1 MPFPPQSKTWPSNRA
16 LLLVHGIGDY
26 KPGDYDKVKQAL
38 EAALGPAAWASL
50 AVYEMYWDPISDWF
64 ADKLQAADKV
74 ASMLSQLKQFFD
86 ASTAG
91 AWAAEGVGDVIWPVL
106 LLDAREALRNGVIL
120 QIQQIVKD
128 GRAAGIKRPDMNLS
142 IMCHSLGCFHTYE
155 ALSAAATDPEL
166 QLNTSTTGIQF
177 SSVVM
182 VASPVQLIRASAS
195 ALGRIV
201 PSPGGLYC
209 LKEQPLAPPGYFKR
223 DKQFVPYSRRLLSLT
238 GNLDPVGGYLWK
250 NRLDW
255 AYMNIPGTD
264 RFVEEQNIVGLGNA
278 NDLAALIQ
286 QALQSNERWTVKP
299 NNPHD
304 WVHYVEHNA
313 DRVRQWMLS

>member
-1 MPFPPQSKTWPSNRA
+1 MPFVPQSKAWPGDRA
-16 LLLVHGIGDY
+16 LLLVHGVGDY
-26 KPGDYDKVKQAL
+26 KPGDYDRLKQAV
-38 EAALGPAAWASL
+38 EAALGPAEWASF
-50 AVYEMYWDPISDWF
+50 AVYEMFWDPISDWF
-64 ADKLQAADKV
+64 QEKLQAKDRITSLLA
-74 ASMLSQLKQFFD
+74 QLKQFFD
-86 ASTAG
+86 ASNAG

-106 LLDAREALRNGVIL
+106 LLDAREALRNAVIL

-128 GRAAGIKRPDMNLS
+128 GRAAGKKRPDMHLS
-142 IMCHSLGCFHTYE
+142 LMCHSLGCFHTYE
-155 ALSAAATDPEL
+155 ALSAAATDEEL

-182 VASPVQLIRASAS
+182 VASPVQVIRAAAS
-195 ALGRIV
+195 ALGRLV
-201 PSPGGLYC
+201 PKPGGLYC
-209 LKEQPLAPPGYFKR
+209 LKTPSLVAPGYTKR
-223 DKQFVPYSRRLLSLT
+223 GGQFVPYTRRLLSLT
-238 GNLDPVGGYLWK
+238 GNLDPVGGYLGRK
-250 NRLDW
+250 RLDW

-264 RFVEEQNIVGLGNA
+264 RFVEEQNIVGLGGE
-278 NDLAALIQ
+278 DGLAALIA